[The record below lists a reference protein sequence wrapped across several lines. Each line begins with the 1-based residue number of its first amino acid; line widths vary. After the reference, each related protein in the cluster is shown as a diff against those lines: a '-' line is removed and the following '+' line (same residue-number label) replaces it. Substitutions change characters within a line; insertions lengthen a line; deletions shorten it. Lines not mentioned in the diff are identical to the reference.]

1 MIKTMGKTKCIL
13 IIIVDILK
21 ENILFDIKNI
31 TGTKMEFIFL
41 RFALSPLVAGAVYK
55 TCLADLTITFYKIP
69 NYLKIGFKIGLFF
82 YYEMVQPPWGITFV
96 LILTILLLSS
106 LQYKYNQMI
115 C

>member
-1 MIKTMGKTKCIL
+1 
-13 IIIVDILK
+13 
-21 ENILFDIKNI
+21 
-31 TGTKMEFIFL
+31 MEFIFL
-41 RFALSPLVAGAVYK
+41 RFALSPWLPELFYK

-96 LILTILLLSS
+96 LILTIFLLSS